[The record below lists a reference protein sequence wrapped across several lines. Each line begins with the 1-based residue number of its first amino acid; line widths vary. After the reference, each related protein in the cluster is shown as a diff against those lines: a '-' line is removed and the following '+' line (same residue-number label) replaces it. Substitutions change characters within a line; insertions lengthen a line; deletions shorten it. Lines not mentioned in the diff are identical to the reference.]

1 MNQEM
6 KEILKEMMKKP
17 KEFYAAM
24 REIRLEHIKELRNK
38 RTNNGNKTSRVQ
50 GRSEKHSA

>member
-17 KEFYAAM
+17 KEFHAAI
-24 REIRLEHIKELRNK
+24 REIRLERIQELRNK
-38 RTNNGNKTSRVQ
+38 RMNNGKERKND
-50 GRSEKHSA
+50 